1 VSQTIACP
9 CGAAR
14 VTISGEPV
22 TQFFCHCAD
31 CRLVH
36 GAAYTLEAMY
46 RARDVEAAGETAV
59 FTLKTTPRV
68 FCAKCGVR
76 LYADLPESKLRG
88 VNGVLLPG
96 FKAELH
102 INCES
107 ALAPVRD
114 MLPKYATRP
123 AAFGGDDALVEW

>member
-1 VSQTIACP
+1 M
-9 CGAAR
+9 
-14 VTISGEPV
+14 
-22 TQFFCHCAD
+22 TQFFCHCGD

-46 RARDVEAAGETAV
+46 RARDVEAAGETAT
-59 FTLKTTPRV
+59 FTLKRTPRV

-76 LYADLPESKLRG
+76 LYADLPASKLRG
-88 VNGVLLPG
+88 VNGTLLPV
-96 FKAELH
+96 FKADMH

-114 MLPKYATRP
+114 ELPKYVTMP
-123 AAFGGDDALVEW
+123 AAFGGDDLLSEW